1 MSESNYELKSYLKEL
16 ISWYSLEQ
24 VHTSLDLICKE
35 EFAFLKKLYAPNV
48 TSVPKRVVVA
58 SSSSATDASG
68 SVPVPATD
76 ASGSVP
82 GSVPMPAPI
91 PLEQQEEPKL
101 RPDAKVRVVKKPT
114 QDATPLVAVTPA
126 PTVTVPSPVVTQ
138 HESGLTD
145 PKDLKKWQK
154 EQEEKKKRELD
165 AEGINPASLLTKE
178 NLQRWIVTEK
188 KTYAAVARE
197 YVGLPDSM
205 VASAAKSFG
214 IQSDTTKK
222 RAMIAANKAKK

>member
-1 MSESNYELKSYLKEL
+1 MDEL
-16 ISWYSLEQ
+16 
-24 VHTSLDLICKE
+24 CKE
-35 EFAFLKKLYAPNV
+35 EFAFLKKLYAPSV
-48 TSVPKRVVVA
+48 TVPKKVVA
-58 SSSSATDASG
+58 A
-68 SVPVPATD
+68 PPAQ
-76 ASGSVP
+76 
-82 GSVPMPAPI
+82 PAPVSV

-101 RPDAKVRVVKKPT
+101 RPDAKVRVVKKGL
-114 QDATPLVAVTPA
+114 DSPA
-126 PTVTVPSPVVTQ
+126 PAPAPSAPTH

-165 AEGINPASLLTKE
+165 AQGINPASLLTKE
-178 NLQRWIVTEK
+178 NLQRWIVEEK

-205 VASAAKSFG
+205 VASSAKSFG

-222 RAMIAANKAKK
+222 RAMIAASKSKK